1 MLFMSYNNG
10 VVITFSGE
18 LVFEYE
24 DTFSNDDGG
33 VWYELH
39 HAHNKTTTSDI
50 NLVSCCWIMCH
61 LRGEP

>member
-50 NLVSCCWIMCH
+50 NLVSCC
-61 LRGEP
+61 